1 MVTCTHA
8 NASDVGTAL
17 CKSPHVAAMSFT
29 GSTRV
34 GTYIIRTNES
44 LF

>member
-34 GTYIIRTNES
+34 GTYTIRKNES